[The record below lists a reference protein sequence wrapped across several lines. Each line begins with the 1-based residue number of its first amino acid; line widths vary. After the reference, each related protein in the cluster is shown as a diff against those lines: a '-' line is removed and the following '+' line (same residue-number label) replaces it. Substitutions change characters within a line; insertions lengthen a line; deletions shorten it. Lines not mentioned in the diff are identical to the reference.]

1 MFDRDASPA
10 STPMRVVRSRTASS
24 ISDWPSRR
32 PIRRGACLPGRVR
45 SRGATAD
52 RPRRRPC
59 RSPQRLVGLRSDLP
73 GDRQDVDVP
82 RQAGDVHPRREIIES
97 ASAARVLLVYRE
109 DRDAVRSVRPAGP
122 SIRLPHTA
130 RELICAGLSSG
141 QGEAACRNRRC
152 GRRFVGRM
160 SRRHLAVERVISAR
174 VSLICAGWYHRTELS
189 NRSGPLV

>member
-1 MFDRDASPA
+1 
-10 STPMRVVRSRTASS
+10 
-24 ISDWPSRR
+24 
-32 PIRRGACLPGRVR
+32 
-45 SRGATAD
+45 
-52 RPRRRPC
+52 
-59 RSPQRLVGLRSDLP
+59 
-73 GDRQDVDVP
+73 
-82 RQAGDVHPRREIIES
+82 REIIES